1 MKRNVIQLAGKTLVI
16 SLPARWTKLNNIK
29 KGDELD
35 IQEEGNKL
43 SVHTNLNKINSK
55 ETSINIQGMTNRTI
69 NWTLSALYK
78 KGYDIIE
85 AFYDSTQID
94 YISNLIKN
102 SFIGYA
108 IVDQTPKKIIIKGI
122 SQDILEE
129 YKPVLR
135 RAFLVTIS
143 MGQETISALKNKEF
157 EKLNE
162 IKEKEK
168 INNQLT
174 NFCQRII
181 NKKQPF
187 KEEFN
192 TLNYIISWNLEKIAD
207 EYRYICE
214 FFYNKKPEISEKTF
228 LLFEETNKLLEEY
241 YTINFKFNLND
252 LNELSIKKNQLEE
265 ELKNYI
271 YSNTHANVL
280 IASHLLKIVL
290 KCSDFSTTLTALNQ
304 DF

>member
-1 MKRNVIQLAGKTLVI
+1 
-16 SLPARWTKLNNIK
+16 
-29 KGDELD
+29 
-35 IQEEGNKL
+35 
-43 SVHTNLNKINSK
+43 
-55 ETSINIQGMTNRTI
+55 MTNRTI

>member
-1 MKRNVIQLAGKTLVI
+1 MY
-16 SLPARWTKLNNIK
+16 
-29 KGDELD
+29 
-35 IQEEGNKL
+35 
-43 SVHTNLNKINSK
+43 
-55 ETSINIQGMTNRTI
+55 TI
-69 NWTLSALYK
+69 
-78 KGYDIIE
+78 
-85 AFYDSTQID
+85 
-94 YISNLIKN
+94 
-102 SFIGYA
+102 
-108 IVDQTPKKIIIKGI
+108 
-122 SQDILEE
+122 
-129 YKPVLR
+129 
-135 RAFLVTIS
+135 
-143 MGQETISALKNKEF
+143 
-157 EKLNE
+157 
-162 IKEKEK
+162 
-168 INNQLT
+168 
-174 NFCQRII
+174 C
-181 NKKQPF
+181 
-187 KEEFN
+187 
-192 TLNYIISWNLEKIAD
+192 WNLEKIAD